1 MSVDT
6 PEQRHEERRHEERR
20 RGDRR
25 RNNRRTTDPL
35 VSPPYYDV
43 FDRMAVA
50 LEHIES
56 TLASLTGESPD
67 GPGQRDFR

>member
-6 PEQRHEERRHEERR
+6 PEQRQDERRHGE
-20 RGDRR
+20 RR

-43 FDRMAVA
+43 FDRMAAA

-56 TLASLTGESPD
+56 AIASLASPAGTDPPAN
-67 GPGQRDFR
+67 GPGQSHFR

>member
-6 PEQRHEERRHEERR
+6 PEQRHDERRNGE
-20 RGDRR
+20 RR

-35 VSPPYYDV
+35 ISPPYYDV
-43 FDRMAVA
+43 FDRMAAA

-56 TLASLTGESPD
+56 ALASLALSTGTDPTD
-67 GPGQRDFR
+67 PGQSHFR